1 VTEAI
6 SLYITAQDDNELA
19 DEDAPLDRILTRVT
33 SLQLEVT
40 PDLRPPGTDS
50 LNRPPDKRQRQAH
63 RDDWP
68 PWFRSDAAEP
78 GGEHH

>member
-1 VTEAI
+1 MTEAI
-6 SLYITAQDDNELA
+6 SLYITAEEDDDLA
-19 DEDAPLDRILTRVT
+19 GEDAPRERILTRVA

-50 LNRPPDKRQRQAH
+50 LTRPPDKRKRQAH

-68 PWFRSDAAEP
+68 PRFRRDAAE
-78 GGEHH
+78 